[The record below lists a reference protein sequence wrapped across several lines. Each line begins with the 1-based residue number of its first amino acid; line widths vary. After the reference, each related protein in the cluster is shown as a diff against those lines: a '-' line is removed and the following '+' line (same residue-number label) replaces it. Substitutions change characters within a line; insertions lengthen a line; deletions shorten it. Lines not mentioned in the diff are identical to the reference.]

1 MRKHKKAWLIGL
13 LSIFGV
19 LLMGLVGAS
28 LYFYQYA
35 FVPSKKSF
43 LSGGES
49 RIVKDGKAWLKTV
62 HKETWTE
69 KAAGADL
76 KLVADYVP
84 AAKPTNKTVVVAHGY
99 MNTKEF
105 MAPQIKMFHD
115 AGFNVLAPDD
125 RGHGQSQGNYIGYG
139 WPDRLDYLKRIN
151 QIIKK
156 QGQQSQIA
164 LYGVSMGG
172 ATVMY
177 LSGEKLPSQVK
188 SIVEDCGY
196 TSIIDELTYQAKA
209 MFNLPKW
216 PLIPSVALTATIKA
230 GYNVF
235 DASAI
240 TALHKNTRPI
250 LFIHGSK
257 DKFVPT
263 SMVYQNYRAATK
275 SKKALWVVKG
285 AGHAKSFPD
294 HQQAYS
300 KRVVGWFNANWWSA
314 ALLGGIGGS
323 NPL

>member
-125 RGHGQSQGNYIGYG
+125 RDHGQSQGNYIGHG
-139 WPDRLDYLKRIN
+139 WPDRLDYLKWIN

-250 LFIHGSK
+250 LFIHSSK

-300 KRVVGWFNANWWSA
+300 KRVVGWFNANW
-314 ALLGGIGGS
+314 
-323 NPL
+323 

>member
-115 AGFNVLAPDD
+115 AGFNVLASDD
-125 RGHGQSQGNYIGYG
+125 RGHGQSQGNYIGCG
-139 WPDRLDYLKRIN
+139 WPDRLDYLKWIN

-300 KRVVGWFNANWWSA
+300 KRVVGWFNANW
-314 ALLGGIGGS
+314 
-323 NPL
+323 

>member
-125 RGHGQSQGNYIGYG
+125 RGHGQSQGNY
-139 WPDRLDYLKRIN
+139 
-151 QIIKK
+151 
-156 QGQQSQIA
+156 
-164 LYGVSMGG
+164 
-172 ATVMY
+172 
-177 LSGEKLPSQVK
+177 
-188 SIVEDCGY
+188 
-196 TSIIDELTYQAKA
+196 
-209 MFNLPKW
+209 
-216 PLIPSVALTATIKA
+216 
-230 GYNVF
+230 
-235 DASAI
+235 
-240 TALHKNTRPI
+240 
-250 LFIHGSK
+250 
-257 DKFVPT
+257 
-263 SMVYQNYRAATK
+263 
-275 SKKALWVVKG
+275 
-285 AGHAKSFPD
+285 
-294 HQQAYS
+294 
-300 KRVVGWFNANWWSA
+300 
-314 ALLGGIGGS
+314 
-323 NPL
+323 

>member
-139 WPDRLDYLKRIN
+139 WPDRLDYLKWIN

-250 LFIHGSK
+250 LLIHGSK
-257 DKFVPT
+257 DEFVPT
-263 SMVYQNYRAATK
+263 SMVCENYRAATK

-300 KRVVGWFNANWWSA
+300 KRVVGWFNANW
-314 ALLGGIGGS
+314 
-323 NPL
+323 

>member
-1 MRKHKKAWLIGL
+1 MN
-13 LSIFGV
+13 
-19 LLMGLVGAS
+19 
-28 LYFYQYA
+28 
-35 FVPSKKSF
+35 
-43 LSGGES
+43 
-49 RIVKDGKAWLKTV
+49 
-62 HKETWTE
+62 
-69 KAAGADL
+69 
-76 KLVADYVP
+76 LVADYVP

-139 WPDRLDYLKRIN
+139 WPDRLDYLKWIN

-300 KRVVGWFNANWWSA
+300 KRVVGWFNANW
-314 ALLGGIGGS
+314 
-323 NPL
+323 

>member
-139 WPDRLDYLKRIN
+139 WPDRLDYLKWIN

-209 MFNLPKW
+209 MFNLPN
-216 PLIPSVALTATIKA
+216 
-230 GYNVF
+230 G
-235 DASAI
+235 
-240 TALHKNTRPI
+240 R
-250 LFIHGSK
+250 
-257 DKFVPT
+257 
-263 SMVYQNYRAATK
+263 
-275 SKKALWVVKG
+275 
-285 AGHAKSFPD
+285 
-294 HQQAYS
+294 
-300 KRVVGWFNANWWSA
+300 
-314 ALLGGIGGS
+314 
-323 NPL
+323 

>member
-1 MRKHKKAWLIGL
+1 
-13 LSIFGV
+13 
-19 LLMGLVGAS
+19 
-28 LYFYQYA
+28 
-35 FVPSKKSF
+35 
-43 LSGGES
+43 
-49 RIVKDGKAWLKTV
+49 
-62 HKETWTE
+62 
-69 KAAGADL
+69 
-76 KLVADYVP
+76 ADYVP

-139 WPDRLDYLKRIN
+139 WPDRLDYLKWIN

-300 KRVVGWFNANWWSA
+300 KRVVGWFNANW
-314 ALLGGIGGS
+314 
-323 NPL
+323 

>member
-76 KLVADYVP
+76 NLVADYVP

-139 WPDRLDYLKRIN
+139 WPDRLDYLKWIN

-216 PLIPSVALTATIKA
+216 PLILSVALTATIKA

-300 KRVVGWFNANWWSA
+300 KRVVGWFNANW
-314 ALLGGIGGS
+314 
-323 NPL
+323 

>member
-84 AAKPTNKTVVVAHGY
+84 AAKPTNKTVLVAHGY

-139 WPDRLDYLKRIN
+139 WPDRLDYLKWIN

-263 SMVYQNYRAATK
+263 SMVYLIYRAATK
-275 SKKALWVVKG
+275 SKKVLWVVKG

-300 KRVVGWFNANWWSA
+300 KRVVGWFNANW
-314 ALLGGIGGS
+314 
-323 NPL
+323 

>member
-1 MRKHKKAWLIGL
+1 MRKHKKAWLIGM

-49 RIVKDGKAWLKTV
+49 RIVKDGKAWLKSV

-76 KLVADYVP
+76 NLVADYVP

-139 WPDRLDYLKRIN
+139 WPDRLDYLKWIN

-285 AGHAKSFPD
+285 AGHAKSF
-294 HQQAYS
+294 
-300 KRVVGWFNANWWSA
+300 
-314 ALLGGIGGS
+314 
-323 NPL
+323 

>member
-139 WPDRLDYLKRIN
+139 WPDRLDYLKWIN

-240 TALHKNTRPI
+240 TALQKNTPPI

-300 KRVVGWFNANWWSA
+300 KRVVGWFNANW
-314 ALLGGIGGS
+314 
-323 NPL
+323 

>member
-62 HKETWTE
+62 HKDTWTE
-69 KAAGADL
+69 KAAGL

-139 WPDRLDYLKRIN
+139 WPDRLDYLKWIN

-275 SKKALWVVKG
+275 SKKVLWVVKG

-300 KRVVGWFNANWWSA
+300 KRVVGWFNANW
-314 ALLGGIGGS
+314 
-323 NPL
+323 

>member
-84 AAKPTNKTVVVAHGY
+84 AAKPTNKSVVVAHGY

-139 WPDRLDYLKRIN
+139 WPDRLDYLKWIN

-300 KRVVGWFNANWWSA
+300 KRVVGWFNANW
-314 ALLGGIGGS
+314 
-323 NPL
+323 

>member
-49 RIVKDGKAWLKTV
+49 RIVKDGKAWLKSV

-76 KLVADYVP
+76 NLVADDVP
-84 AAKPTNKTVVVAHGY
+84 AAKPPNKTVVVAHGY

-115 AGFNVLAPDD
+115 AGVNVLAPDD

-139 WPDRLDYLKRIN
+139 WPDRLDYLKWIN

-177 LSGEKLPSQVK
+177 LSGEKLRSQVK

-300 KRVVGWFNANWWSA
+300 KRVVGWFNANW
-314 ALLGGIGGS
+314 
-323 NPL
+323 